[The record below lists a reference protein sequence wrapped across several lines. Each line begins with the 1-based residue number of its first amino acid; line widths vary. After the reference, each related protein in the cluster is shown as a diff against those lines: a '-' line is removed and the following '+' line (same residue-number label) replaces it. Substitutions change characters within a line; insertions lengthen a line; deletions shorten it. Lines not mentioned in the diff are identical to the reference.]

1 MDEWKP
7 NATVAAVIERDGRLL
22 MIEEHTRE
30 GVRLNQPAGH
40 LDPGETLQQA
50 VVREALEETGWTVE
64 ALAFQGLYM
73 SRYVHEAEGV
83 DVTYLRHVFVCR
95 PLSHDPLRA
104 LDTGIVRAFWMTPD
118 EILAQ
123 SQHHRSPLV
132 ERTVIDY
139 LAGRRYPLDLV
150 WTHPSALAPRDP
162 GLPGAAP

>member
-30 GVRLNQPAGH
+30 GLRLNQPAGH

-50 VVREALEETGWTVE
+50 VVRESLEETGWLVE
-64 ALAFQGLYM
+64 PLALQGLYM
-73 SRYVHEAEGV
+73 SRYVHDAEGV

-95 PLSHDPLRA
+95 PLSHDPARA
-104 LDTGIVRAFWMTPD
+104 LDEGIVRAFWMTPD

-123 SQHHRSPLV
+123 VARHRSPLV

-139 LAGRRYPLDLV
+139 LAQRRFPLDLI
-150 WTHPSALAPRDP
+150 WTHPSALAPRH
-162 GLPGAAP
+162 PGASGEAT